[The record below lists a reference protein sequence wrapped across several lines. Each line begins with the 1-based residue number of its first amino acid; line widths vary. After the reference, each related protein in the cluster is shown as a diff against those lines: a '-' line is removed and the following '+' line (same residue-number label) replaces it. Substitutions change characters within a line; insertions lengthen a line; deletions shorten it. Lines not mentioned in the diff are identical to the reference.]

1 MKTTPADT
9 ELLETMLCRHGREL
23 PLLGRHLLRLKA
35 AADAL
40 GFEWPGQANIERAI
54 RQVVSEKAN
63 GQGDWRVRLLVSRQ
77 GEIRVQAYPL
87 QSPGTAP
94 CVAVAP
100 DRLRSDEPLLRF
112 KTTYRPWYAS
122 ATAWLAEHPGYFDL
136 LFANEHGALCEGS
149 RSNVYVFRD
158 GAWRTPPVSAG
169 LLGGVMRS
177 QLLESGRAV
186 ESDLTTDDL
195 LRPGAQIRLSNGLR
209 GWFDVR
215 LCQTA
220 GDGAQGT
227 SATPPG

>member
-1 MKTTPADT
+1 MNSTPADT

-23 PLLGRHLLRLKA
+23 PLLGRHLMRLKA
-35 AADAL
+35 TADAL
-40 GFEWPGQANIERAI
+40 GFGWPGQANIERAI
-54 RQVVSEKAN
+54 RHAVSEKAN

-77 GEIRVQAYPL
+77 GEIRVQATVL
-87 QSPGTAP
+87 QSLAKAL
-94 CVAVAP
+94 CVAVAAE
-100 DRLRSDEPLLRF
+100 RLRSDELLLRF

-122 ATAWLAEHPGYFDL
+122 ATAWLAEHPEYFDL
-136 LFANEHGALCEGS
+136 LFVNEHGVLCEGS
-149 RSNVYVFRD
+149 RSNIYVFRD
-158 GAWRTPPVSAG
+158 GAWCTPPVSAG

-186 ESDLTTDDL
+186 EADLSADDL

-220 GDGAQGT
+220 GDGVRER

>member
-1 MKTTPADT
+1 MNTTSADT

-40 GFEWPGQANIERAI
+40 GFGWPGQANIERAI
-54 RQVVSEKAN
+54 RQAVSEKAN

-77 GEIRVQAYPL
+77 GEIRVQAFALQPL
-87 QSPGTAP
+87 EKAP
-94 CVAVAP
+94 CIAIAA
-100 DRLRSDEPLLRF
+100 DRLRSDEPLLRY

-122 ATAWLAEHPGYFDL
+122 ATIWLTEHPGYFDL
-136 LFANEHGALCEGS
+136 LFMNEHGALCEGS
-149 RSNVYVFRD
+149 RSNVYVLRD
-158 GAWRTPPVSAG
+158 GVWCTPPVAAG

-186 ESDLTTDDL
+186 EADLTADDL

-215 LCQTA
+215 LCQTT

-227 SATPPG
+227 PATPPG

>member
-1 MKTTPADT
+1 MNTTPADT

-40 GFEWPGQANIERAI
+40 GFGWPGQANIERAI
-54 RQVVSEKAN
+54 RHAVSEKAN

-77 GEIRVQAYPL
+77 GEIQVQATAL
-87 QSPGTAP
+87 QSLAKAP
-94 CVAVAP
+94 CVAIAA
-100 DRLRSDEPLLRF
+100 DRLRSDEPLLRY

-122 ATAWLAEHPGYFDL
+122 ATAWLTDHPAYFDL
-136 LFANEHGALCEGS
+136 LFVNEHGAVCEGS
-149 RSNVYVFRD
+149 RSNVYVLRD
-158 GAWRTPPVSAG
+158 GTWCTPPDSAG

-186 ESDLTTDDL
+186 EAGLTADDL

-220 GDGAQGT
+220 GDGAPGT
-227 SATPPG
+227 PATPLG